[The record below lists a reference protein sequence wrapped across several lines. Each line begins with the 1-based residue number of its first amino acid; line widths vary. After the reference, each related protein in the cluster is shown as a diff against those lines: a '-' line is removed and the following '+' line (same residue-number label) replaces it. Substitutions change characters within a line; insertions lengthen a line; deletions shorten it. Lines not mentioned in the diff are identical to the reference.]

1 MSDMKLKQWDGRTWF
16 IPEPEGFV
24 RGLYKFSQLE
34 AHDLLKL
41 GRRLNEWEAR
51 FLQTVFYQHGS
62 LSHAQRHWLRW
73 IGKRHGISQV
83 AA

>member
-1 MSDMKLKQWDGRTWF
+1 MNIELQQWDGHTWF
-16 IPEPEGFV
+16 IPEPKGFV

-41 GRRLNEWEAR
+41 GDRLNEWEAR
-51 FLQTVFYQHGS
+51 FLQTVFYQHTS
-62 LSHAQRHWLRW
+62 LNPTQQHWLRW
-73 IGKRHGISQV
+73 IGKRHGASKV